1 MKLLVKMILLFAVL
15 AIHITITTMHTN
27 RFVYPT
33 IPPLTHTPGMGVSL
47 IGSHAEPPHFLLDS
61 LVQKAD
67 EQQQQNIRQLRQ
79 KQKTLIIEGYEHKLG
94 MQSLFLELAN
104 QLPQDTIQMAL
115 LSRWKQQHRI
125 GELNIWDKALNIQSR

>member
-1 MKLLVKMILLFAVL
+1 MKLVVKFVLLFAVL
-15 AIHITITTMHTN
+15 AVHITITAMHTN

-47 IGSHAEPPHFLLDS
+47 LGRHAEPPHFLLDS
-61 LVQKAD
+61 LIQKAD
-67 EQQQQNIRQLRQ
+67 EQQQKIRQLRQ
-79 KQKTLIIEGYEHKLG
+79 EQKALIIQGYEQKLG
-94 MQSLFLELAN
+94 MQSLFLELTN

-125 GELNIWDKALNIQSR
+125 GELHTWDKALNIQSR